1 MPYASVNDQRVY
13 FRDSGGPG
21 PALVFCHGLLMDGSM
36 FEPQVECFREQWRCI
51 TWDQRG
57 HGRTAGDGIAAF
69 SYYDSADDLAAL
81 MNHLAIEHAVFAG
94 MSQGGYV
101 ALRLALTHPR
111 LVRGLVLLNTQA
123 LPEDDAAIPSHKKM
137 LAIWTQGGLPE
148 RMADN
153 IARIILGEG
162 APQAQSW
169 KAKWHLWRPHNL
181 IASFQALMERD
192 DISGRLG
199 AIQVPAL
206 VIHGDADTAI
216 ALERSLAMQRLL
228 ADARMAVIAGA
239 GHASNLTHAAQV
251 NAQMEPFLQRTRADW
266 VEKTDKGDKE

>member
-1 MPYASVNDQRVY
+1 MPYAPVNGQRVY

-36 FEPQVECFREQWRCI
+36 FEPQVACFRDRWRCI

-57 HGRTAGDGIAAF
+57 HGRTAGDTIAAF
-69 SYYDSADDLAAL
+69 SYYDSAEDLAAL
-81 MNHLAIEHAVFAG
+81 MKHLAIEHAVFAG

-101 ALRLALTHPR
+101 ALRLALEHPQ
-111 LVRGLVLLNTQA
+111 LVRGLILINTQA
-123 LPEDDAAIPSHKKM
+123 LPEDHAVIPSHKKM

-162 APQAQSW
+162 ALQAQSW
-169 KAKWHLWRPHNL
+169 KAKWHQWRPHNL

-192 DISGRLG
+192 DISGRLE
-199 AIQVPAL
+199 AIRIPAL

-228 ADARMAVIAGA
+228 ADARMAIVAGA

-251 NAQMEPFLQRTRADW
+251 NAEIGPLLHRTRAAWADNA
-266 VEKTDKGDKE
+266 DKGDRE